1 MFKEMGELHHI
12 LEEMRMR
19 RGAISFEDREAKVLV
34 DENGHPQ
41 DILLRTRGV
50 GERLMNP
57 LCWQRMKLWRV
68 IIMT

>member
-1 MFKEMGELHHI
+1 
-12 LEEMRMR
+12 MR

-50 GERLMNP
+50 GERLIESFM
-57 LCWQRMKLWRV
+57 LARMKLWRV

>member
-34 DENGHPQ
+34 DENGHPK
-41 DILLRTRGV
+41 IFFYA
-50 GERLMNP
+50 
-57 LCWQRMKLWRV
+57 RV
-68 IIMT
+68 AWVND

>member
-41 DILLRTRGV
+41 DILYA
-50 GERLMNP
+50 
-57 LCWQRMKLWRV
+57 RV
-68 IIMT
+68 AWVND

>member
-19 RGAISFEDREAKVLV
+19 QVRFLLKIVKPKSQLMKMVIPKIFF
-34 DENGHPQ
+34 
-41 DILLRTRGV
+41 LRTRGV
-50 GERLMNP
+50 GERLIESFMLAANE
-57 LCWQRMKLWRV
+57 LWRV

>member
-19 RGAISFEDREAKVLV
+19 RGAISFEDREAKVLLMKMV
-34 DENGHPQ
+34 IPK
-41 DILLRTRGV
+41 IFFYARVV

>member
-12 LEEMRMR
+12 LEMRMR

-34 DENGHPQ
+34 DENGHPK

-57 LCWQRMKLWRV
+57 YV
-68 IIMT
+68 GSE